1 VGRSSRH
8 GGEAVG
14 DLASQGVGAAA
25 LALLNVRKQYGDVTV
40 LDNLSLSVMPGEFFT
55 LLGPSGSGKTTTLML
70 WAGFVQPSAG
80 RVMIGG
86 RDVSGVP
93 PYRRNLG
100 MVFQHYALFPHL
112 TVAQN
117 ISFPLEMRG
126 WPRSAIRARVAEL
139 LELVHLDGLADRLP
153 RHLSGGQQQRVAVAR
168 ALAASPPAI
177 LMDEPLGALDRK
189 LREELQ
195 VELRRIHRTTGAT
208 VVYVTHD
215 QGEALS
221 LSDRVAVMRDGRIE
235 QVDAP
240 ATMYEHPATRFV
252 AEFLGDANFFAGRVV
267 AHEPG
272 AAVVETG
279 DGVRL
284 RIPPVDAAG
293 PEVLVMVR
301 PDRLRLLSSE
311 DDPPNVISG
320 TLTDRAYNGQVVR
333 YHVTTSA
340 GQKIVVSAPSFSGP
354 PVEIGMSVRVGW
366 AIEAG
371 RIVPP

>member
-1 VGRSSRH
+1 M
-8 GGEAVG
+8 A
-14 DLASQGVGAAA
+14 DLASPRVGEAAA
-25 LALLNVRKQYGDVTV
+25 LVLLNVRKQYGDVTV
-40 LDNLSLSVMPGEFFT
+40 LDNLSLTVAPGEFFT

-70 WAGFVQPSAG
+70 WAGFVLPSAG
-80 RVMIGG
+80 RVVIGG
-86 RDVSGVP
+86 RDVSTVP

-117 ISFPLEMRG
+117 IAFPLEMRR
-126 WPRSAIRARVAEL
+126 WRRPAIRARVAEL
-139 LELVHLDGLADRLP
+139 LELVRLGGLAERLP

-195 VELRRIHRTTGAT
+195 VELRRVHRATGAT
-208 VVYVTHD
+208 VAYVTHD
-215 QGEALS
+215 QAEALI

-235 QVDAP
+235 QVEAP
-240 ATMYEHPATRFV
+240 ATLYEHPATRFV

-267 AHEPG
+267 AHQPD

-279 DGVRL
+279 DGMRL
-284 RIPPVDAAG
+284 RIPPVGAVG
-293 PEVLVMVR
+293 GEVLVMVR
-301 PDRLRLLSSE
+301 PERLRLLNGG

-320 TLTDRAYNGQVVR
+320 TLTDRAYNGLVVR
-333 YHVTTSA
+333 YQVTTA
-340 GQKIVVSAPSFSGP
+340 ARKEIVLSVPSFSAP
-354 PVEIGMSVRVGW
+354 PVEVGMPVRVGW

-371 RIVPP
+371 RVVAP

>member
-1 VGRSSRH
+1 M
-8 GGEAVG
+8 A
-14 DLASQGVGAAA
+14 DLASPGVGAAA

-40 LDNLSLSVMPGEFFT
+40 LDNLSLTVAPGEFFT
-55 LLGPSGSGKTTTLML
+55 LLGPSGSGKTTTLMV
-70 WAGFVQPSAG
+70 WAGFVLPSAG
-80 RVMIGG
+80 RVVIGG
-86 RDVSGVP
+86 RDVSMVP

-117 ISFPLEMRG
+117 IAFPLEMRR
-126 WPRSAIRARVAEL
+126 WRRPAIRARVAEL
-139 LELVHLDGLADRLP
+139 LELVRLGGLAERLP

-195 VELRRIHRTTGAT
+195 VELRRVHRATGAT
-208 VVYVTHD
+208 VAYVTHD
-215 QGEALS
+215 QAEALI

-235 QVDAP
+235 QVEAP
-240 ATMYEHPATRFV
+240 ATLYEHPATRFV

-267 AHEPG
+267 AHQPD

-284 RIPPVDAAG
+284 RIPPVGAVG
-293 PEVLVMVR
+293 GEVLVMVR
-301 PDRLRLLSSE
+301 PERLRLLNGG

-320 TLTDRAYNGQVVR
+320 TLTDRAYNGLVVR
-333 YHVTTSA
+333 YQVTTA
-340 GQKIVVSAPSFSGP
+340 ARKEIVLSVPSVGAP
-354 PVEIGMSVRVGW
+354 PVEVGMSVRVGW

-371 RIVPP
+371 RVVAP